1 MTTLSEKYK
10 DPPNFHVIM
19 EKMKSLSTMR
29 EINDLVEEIFPDWFV
44 TFMVKYS
51 PDYPNLTKNWHKVCN
66 IVKTKPT
73 QVMIVE
79 EIFSDEN
86 HLLLNAFADCYTKA
100 GFSVRRKRE
109 IIPCQKCND
118 IAIPSKDMWNVFKE
132 HYIPIPA
139 VWSNKCS
146 ECRKLE

>member
-1 MTTLSEKYK
+1 MVLLSEKYM
-10 DPPNFHVIM
+10 DPPNVQEIM
-19 EKMKSLSTMR
+19 EKMKHLPTMR
-29 EINDLVEEIFPDWFV
+29 EMNDLVEEIFPDWV
-44 TFMVKYS
+44 ITFMVKYS
-51 PDYPNLTKNWHKVCN
+51 SDYPTLTTNWKKICN
-66 IVKTKPT
+66 ISKTQQA

-79 EIFSDEN
+79 EILSDDT

-118 IAIPSKDMWNVFKE
+118 IAVPSESMWKVYKE
-132 HYIPIPA
+132 HYIPIPT
-139 VWSNKCS
+139 VWSDKCA